1 MAAARRSPQ
10 RKFAIMVGRQST
22 PNFGFCL
29 KRERA
34 NTVLRSLFALLRPGD
49 KFNVQSLGD
58 EGARAAAAAG
68 ADSGG
73 GDATRYNGE
82 EEAAA
87 ARKRE
92 LSGKSR

>member
-34 NTVLRSLFALLRPGD
+34 NSVLRSLFALLRPGD

-58 EGARAAAAAG
+58 EGARAAAAEG
-68 ADSGG
+68 AESGG
-73 GDATRYNGE
+73 GGMRHVIMGK
-82 EEAAA
+82 
-87 ARKRE
+87 KRLRLLE
-92 LSGKSR
+92 RES